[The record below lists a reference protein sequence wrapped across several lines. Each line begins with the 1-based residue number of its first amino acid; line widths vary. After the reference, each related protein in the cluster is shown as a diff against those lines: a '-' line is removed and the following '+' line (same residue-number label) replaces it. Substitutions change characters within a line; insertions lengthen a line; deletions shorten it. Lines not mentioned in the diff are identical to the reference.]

1 MTCCCP
7 DGVVDIPKACG
18 AIAESLQPGFES
30 RSGRSFTGNMKG
42 LEVVLSKFFNLTS
55 RSLRK
60 TFSYIDQVLNAG
72 EDCKYP
78 VE

>member
-1 MTCCCP
+1 
-7 DGVVDIPKACG
+7 
-18 AIAESLQPGFES
+18 
-30 RSGRSFTGNMKG
+30 MKG
-42 LEVVLSKFFNLTS
+42 LEVRLSKFFNLTS

-60 TFSYIDQVLNAG
+60 TFSYIDQVLDAG